1 MEPIKVSI
9 VCVTYNH
16 EKYIRKA
23 IESFLMQE
31 TNFRYEII
39 IHDDASTDNTPSI
52 IKEYQQKYPNIIR
65 PILQKDNQFS
75 HHISVHK
82 NFIIPAVRGEYVALC
97 DGDDYWTDPLKIQRQ
112 ADILDQFSNIDICT
126 HATEIV
132 YSNPKKKKK
141 LISPSKIDK
150 VFSVEDVIRGGGGFV
165 STNSIMYRASL
176 DKNIPFFRKKTG
188 DDYAIQIHGS
198 LNGGMFF
205 ISKVMSA
212 YRYHADGSWTTRMN
226 NNISKRLKYFD
237 DIKFF
242 LNEVDE
248 FTNHKYTHSIEKRIL
263 EEEFIVIELQNKC
276 KMLLNKKYKDV
287 WKKLGFMHKMK
298 IIIKALFPFVYS
310 LKHKM

>member
-16 EKYIRKA
+16 EKYIQTA
-23 IESFLMQE
+23 IESFLMQK

-39 IHDDASTDNTPSI
+39 IHDDASSDNTPFI
-52 IKEYQQKYPNIIR
+52 IREYQKKYPNIIR
-65 PILQKDNQFS
+65 PIFQKENQFS

-82 NFIIPAVRGEYVALC
+82 NFIIPVIKGEYVALC
-97 DGDDYWTDPLKIQRQ
+97 DGDDYWTDPLKIQMQ
-112 ADILDQFSNIDICT
+112 ANILDQFSNIDICT

-132 YSNPKKKKK
+132 YSDSKKKKK
-141 LISPSKIDK
+141 LISPSKKNRI
-150 VFSVEDVIRGGGGFV
+150 FSVEDVICGGGGFV
-165 STNSIMYRASL
+165 ATNSIMYRASL

-205 ISKVMSA
+205 VSKVMSA
-212 YRYHADGSWTTRMN
+212 YRYHAEGSWTTSMN

-237 DIKFF
+237 DIKLF
-242 LNEVDE
+242 LHEVDE
-248 FTNHKYTHSIEKRIL
+248 FTNHNYAHSIEKRIL

-276 KMLLNKKYKDV
+276 KMLLNKKFKSV
-287 WKKLGFMHKMK
+287 WKKLDFIHKMK
-298 IIIKALFPFVYS
+298 IIIKAIFPFIYNM
-310 LKHKM
+310 KRKI